1 MHAIL
6 NAQEIILCGA
16 DRVSGA
22 LGKDLSIMDYTPKT
36 ILHIKSRA
44 STMSPKMRLIADCV
58 CRHPEF
64 IVNRKVREIA
74 KTCKCDNAQIVRF
87 CQRLGYDGI
96 SGLRAEL
103 TREMMP
109 ALFGENEI
117 VAPFDE
123 MKRDFA
129 ADYVKSV
136 NDTVGML
143 DRELVKK
150 TTLTIRSAKRI
161 VTAGCGSSGLAAR
174 EMQVKLFRMGFNA
187 ANTSDASFSL
197 LNCALLGRGDV
208 LIAFSVSGESR
219 MVCDLAEKA
228 KSQKANVI
236 VVTHHPTS
244 PLGKLGDIVLQSCSP
259 QDTTQVGAMNS
270 SVAQAVIVHFIALM
284 IAASDES
291 GSIESSTDL
300 VNQLLHPAP
309 ANVPR

>member
-1 MHAIL
+1 
-6 NAQEIILCGA
+6 
-16 DRVSGA
+16 
-22 LGKDLSIMDYTPKT
+22 MDYTPKT
-36 ILHIKSRA
+36 ILHIKSHC
-44 STMSPKMRLIADCV
+44 STMSPKMQLIANCI

-74 KTCKCDNAQIVRF
+74 RVCKCDNAQIVRF

-103 TREMMP
+103 TKEMMP

-117 VAPFDE
+117 AAPFDE
-123 MKRDFA
+123 MKRNFA
-129 ADYVKSV
+129 TDYVKTV
-136 NDTVGML
+136 NDTISML

-150 TTLTIRSAKRI
+150 TTLLVRSAKRI

-187 ANTSDASFSL
+187 AHTFDASFSL

-208 LIAFSVSGESR
+208 LIAFSVSGENR

-228 KSQKANVI
+228 KSQNADVV

-259 QDTTQVGAMNS
+259 HDTTQVGAMTS

-291 GSIESSTDL
+291 GSIENNTDL

-309 ANVPR
+309 EEK

>member
-1 MHAIL
+1 
-6 NAQEIILCGA
+6 
-16 DRVSGA
+16 
-22 LGKDLSIMDYTPKT
+22 MDYTPKT
-36 ILHIKSRA
+36 ILHIKARC
-44 STMSPKMRLIADCV
+44 STMSPKMQLIANCV

-74 KTCKCDNAQIVRF
+74 RICKCDNAQIVRF

-123 MKRDFA
+123 MKRNFA
-129 ADYVKSV
+129 TDYVKTV
-136 NDTVGML
+136 NDTISML

-150 TTLTIRSAKRI
+150 TTLMIRSAGRI

-187 ANTSDASFSL
+187 ANTFDVSFSL
-197 LNCALLGRGDV
+197 LNCALLGKGDV
-208 LIAFSVSGESR
+208 LIAFSVSGDTR
-219 MVCDLAEKA
+219 TVCDLAEKA
-228 KSQKANVI
+228 KSQKASVI
-236 VVTHHPTS
+236 VVTHHPAS

-259 QDTTQVGAMNS
+259 QDTTQVGAMSS
-270 SVAQAVIVHFIALM
+270 SVAQAVIVHFVALM

-291 GSIESSTDL
+291 GSIESNTDL
-300 VNQLLHPAP
+300 VNQVLHPAP
-309 ANVPR
+309 EEK